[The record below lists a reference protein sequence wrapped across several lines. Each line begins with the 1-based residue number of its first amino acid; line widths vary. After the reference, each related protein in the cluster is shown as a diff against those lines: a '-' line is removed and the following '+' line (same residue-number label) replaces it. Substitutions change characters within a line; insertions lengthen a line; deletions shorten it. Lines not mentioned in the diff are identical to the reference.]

1 MSWCLLT
8 AVCQQ
13 ALLATR
19 HQASI
24 ANEDRKPCSGG
35 SFQILNVGCE
45 RDHEGGHDHNP
56 VPPSSAVGV
65 AIASEATHISK
76 PIPSALHRHVPVL
89 RDRLRRW
96 IVDAVRESSGRSVQ
110 EGHDFWFG
118 VSKATRSSFVDM
130 VSVELSAA
138 SVEDIGRLGFSYF
151 QVPVEIGST
160 STLPSSAVPDPC
172 VSVTREVPCEQI
184 DG

>member
-1 MSWCLLT
+1 MVAPFKRDTTSGLVFPRYDECLHAALR
-8 AVCQQ
+8 QQ
-13 ALLATR
+13 L
-19 HQASI
+19 
-24 ANEDRKPCSGG
+24 
-35 SFQILNVGCE
+35 F
-45 RDHEGGHDHNP
+45 
-56 VPPSSAVGV
+56 PPSFPTLQHALC
-65 AIASEATHISK
+65 ELR
-76 PIPSALHRHVPVL
+76 IPLSFCILLLGTFV
-89 RDRLRRW
+89 
-96 IVDAVRESSGRSVQ
+96 
-110 EGHDFWFG
+110 
-118 VSKATRSSFVDM
+118 KATRSSFVDM

>member
-1 MSWCLLT
+1 M
-8 AVCQQ
+8 CQQ

-118 VSKATRSSFVDM
+118 VSKV
-130 VSVELSAA
+130 
-138 SVEDIGRLGFSYF
+138 
-151 QVPVEIGST
+151 
-160 STLPSSAVPDPC
+160 
-172 VSVTREVPCEQI
+172 
-184 DG
+184 